1 MFTTIYSCLPKP
13 CLFVFT
19 DVYPCLLVF
28 TYVYPH
34 LLVII
39 IIIIFIIVSQEY
51 QKTISSSPEGMAG
64 TSPNTQKTKKS

>member
-39 IIIIFIIVSQEY
+39 IIIFIIVSQEY
-51 QKTISSSPEGMAG
+51 QKTISSSPEGMAV
-64 TSPNTQKTKKS
+64 TSSNTQKTKKS